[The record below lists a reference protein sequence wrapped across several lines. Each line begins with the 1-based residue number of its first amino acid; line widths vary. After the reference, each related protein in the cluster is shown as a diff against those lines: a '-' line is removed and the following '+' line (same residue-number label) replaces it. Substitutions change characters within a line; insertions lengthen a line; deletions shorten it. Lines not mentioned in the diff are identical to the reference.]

1 LTQFKVNF
9 CKNNHGNDD
18 RILVATDTIQVIVM
32 KVIEHT
38 EQSLELAD
46 QNRQC
51 LWGLLFAT
59 PFLVIS
65 LGTAL
70 VTSKTVTLECQRTNP
85 TQITCQRTVT
95 GILGSTTDRIPGKLQ
110 TATVVKA
117 SGTGVVLGTTSGK
130 VELAPYHVFVTN
142 KHQETADR
150 LNAFLQNPQQATVRV
165 EQDDQFASALFI
177 GNFLLGSLGI
187 AIVSLR
193 IPLKMNCRFDRPS
206 DQVTITKKYLCGE
219 RQIILP
225 LSTIQ
230 QAQVKRSFFYVSVNK
245 REAYGL
251 KLIRING
258 AKVSLSVPGQDL
270 ERYQEVAD
278 TTNHFLNPS
287 ANAVK

>member
-1 LTQFKVNF
+1 
-9 CKNNHGNDD
+9 
-18 RILVATDTIQVIVM
+18 M
-32 KVIEHT
+32 KVIEYT

-150 LNAFLQNPQQATVRV
+150 LTPFCKILSKLLSELNKMINLLVLCL
-165 EQDDQFASALFI
+165 SAI
-177 GNFLLGSLGI
+177 
-187 AIVSLR
+187 
-193 IPLKMNCRFDRPS
+193 
-206 DQVTITKKYLCGE
+206 
-219 RQIILP
+219 
-225 LSTIQ
+225 
-230 QAQVKRSFFYVSVNK
+230 FYW
-245 REAYGL
+245 
-251 KLIRING
+251 
-258 AKVSLSVPGQDL
+258 
-270 ERYQEVAD
+270 VAW
-278 TTNHFLNPS
+278 
-287 ANAVK
+287 V